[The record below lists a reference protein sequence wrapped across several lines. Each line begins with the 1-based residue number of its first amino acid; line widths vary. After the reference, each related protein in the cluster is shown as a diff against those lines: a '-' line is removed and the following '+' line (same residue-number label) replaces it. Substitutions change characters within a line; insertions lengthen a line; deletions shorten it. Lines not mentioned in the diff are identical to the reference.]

1 MASLVIATV
10 PNLTIDQSALLAL
23 KAQISYDP
31 YNVLTNNWSTNFS
44 ICNWVGITCGSNHHR
59 VIALNLSYMDLVGT
73 IPPHLGNLSF
83 LSSLNIENNSF
94 HGSIPNELSHLYRL
108 KIIDLSHNQL
118 SGSIPSSI
126 FNIYSL
132 KHIYLYDNM
141 LSGLMPSIIS
151 NISSLQV
158 IHLEANKLYGT
169 IPHTLFKCKQ
179 LQYLSLANNNLSGS
193 VPLEIGDLTMLR
205 DLYLYNNVFG
215 GTIPPTLFKCKQLQI
230 LSLSNNKFTGRV
242 PQGIKNLTMLI
253 ALGLSHNNFGG
264 AIPSEIGNLQ
274 SIKLFDVSFNN
285 FIGPNPFEIFNIST
299 VQVIS
304 MVCNNFSGHL
314 PSNVGL
320 FLPNLQQLILWE
332 NQLSGAI
339 PSSISNASQLTLLDL
354 SDNSFSGLIPKALG
368 NLRFLTGLGVAN
380 NNLTIESSTPEF
392 NFFSSLSN
400 LTYLK
405 QLQLSGNLL
414 NNILSDS
421 IGNLPTSLE
430 ELYIDHCNIKGNIP
444 RDIGNLSNLMTLSL
458 QFNELTGPIP
468 TTVGKLHKLQGLR
481 VDNNR
486 LEGLI
491 PFDLCHLESL
501 FELNLGH
508 NELSGPIPTCVNNL
522 TFLRYLYLHFNELT
536 SEIPL
541 SLWSLSYILKVDLS
555 SNSLN
560 GSLSLEIRNLK
571 VLMELEL
578 SRNQLSG
585 DIPTTI
591 GDLNDLVN
599 LSLADNRLEG
609 SIPESFS
616 KLISLEFL
624 DLSINNLSG
633 EIPKS
638 LEGLSQLKYLNVSS
652 NRLEGKI
659 PVGGPFVYFFAASFM
674 SNDGLCGAPR
684 LQVPPCK
691 EGASR
696 PKNTAVA
703 SILKYVLP
711 TIGLTMLVV
720 AFVLEW
726 TRRQKRNAK
735 LLVETN
741 SPQLATWKRIS
752 QQELFQA
759 TKGFNASNLLG
770 KGSFGLV
777 YQGTLSDGMIVAIK
791 VFNLVV
797 EGAFKSFET
806 ECGVLRNIRHRNLIK
821 IISTCSNNDFKA
833 FVLEYMPNGSLQKW
847 LYSQDCCLSILQ
859 RLNIMIDVASALE
872 YLHYGYSTPI
882 VHCDLKPSNILL
894 DEDMVSH
901 VADFGIVKLLG
912 DKDSMMQT
920 MTLAT
925 IGYMAPEY
933 GLEGIVST
941 SGDVYSYGILL
952 METFTRKK
960 PTDDMFGGE
969 MSLKR
974 WVEESLPFSVTKVV
988 DAYLLRTE
996 KDYASMENC
1005 MSSIMRLALQCCD
1018 ELHEQR
1024 INAKRILITLNKIKL
1039 NFLQDI
1045 DGS

>member
-1 MASLVIATV
+1 MVVHIV
-10 PNLTIDQSALLAL
+10 P
-23 KAQISYDP
+23 
-31 YNVLTNNWSTNFS
+31 
-44 ICNWVGITCGSNHHR
+44 
-59 VIALNLSYMDLVGT
+59 
-73 IPPHLGNLSF
+73 
-83 LSSLNIENNSF
+83 
-94 HGSIPNELSHLYRL
+94 
-108 KIIDLSHNQL
+108 
-118 SGSIPSSI
+118 
-126 FNIYSL
+126 
-132 KHIYLYDNM
+132 
-141 LSGLMPSIIS
+141 
-151 NISSLQV
+151 
-158 IHLEANKLYGT
+158 
-169 IPHTLFKCKQ
+169 
-179 LQYLSLANNNLSGS
+179 
-193 VPLEIGDLTMLR
+193 
-205 DLYLYNNVFG
+205 
-215 GTIPPTLFKCKQLQI
+215 
-230 LSLSNNKFTGRV
+230 
-242 PQGIKNLTMLI
+242 
-253 ALGLSHNNFGG
+253 G

-274 SIKLFDVSFNN
+274 IIEIFDIGFNN
-285 FIGPNPFEIFNIST
+285 FTGPIPSEMFNIST

-314 PSNVGL
+314 PSNVGF
-320 FLPNLQQLILWE
+320 FLPNLQQLFLWE
-332 NQLSGAI
+332 NQLSGTI

-354 SDNSFSGLIPKALG
+354 SNNSFSGLIPKALG
-368 NLRFLTGLGVAN
+368 NLRFLEWLNVAN

-405 QLQLSGNLL
+405 QLDLSSNLL

-430 ELYIDHCNIKGNIP
+430 GLYIDHCNIKDNIP
-444 RDIGNLSNLMTLSL
+444 RDIGNLSNLITLSL
-458 QFNELTGPIP
+458 RFNEFAGPIP
-468 TTVGKLHKLQGLR
+468 TTVGRLHKLQGLR

-501 FELNLGH
+501 VELFLGH
-508 NELSGPIPTCVNNL
+508 NELSGPIPTCVSNL
-522 TFLRYLYLHFNELT
+522 TSLRYLYLHFNELT
-536 SEIPL
+536 STIPL
-541 SLWSLSYILKVDLS
+541 SLWSLSYILMVDLS

-560 GSLSLEIRNLK
+560 GSLSLKIRNLK
-571 VLMELEL
+571 ELTVLKL

-591 GDLNDLVN
+591 GDLKDIVN

-616 KLISLEFL
+616 ELISLEFL
-624 DLSINNLSG
+624 DLSSNNLSG

-652 NRLEGKI
+652 NRLQGKI
-659 PVGGPFVYFFAASFM
+659 PVFVHFFAASFM

-691 EGASR
+691 EGVSR
-696 PKNTAVA
+696 PKNTAAA

-735 LLVETN
+735 LLVETK

-833 FVLEYMPNGSLQKW
+833 LVLEYMPNGSLQKW

-901 VADFGIVKLLG
+901 VVDFGIVKLLG

-925 IGYMAPEY
+925 IGYMAP
-933 GLEGIVST
+933 
-941 SGDVYSYGILL
+941 GDIFSLQLKLACLSLYSFIH
-952 METFTRKK
+952 K
-960 PTDDMFGGE
+960 
-969 MSLKR
+969 
-974 WVEESLPFSVTKVV
+974 
-988 DAYLLRTE
+988 
-996 KDYASMENC
+996 
-1005 MSSIMRLALQCCD
+1005 
-1018 ELHEQR
+1018 
-1024 INAKRILITLNKIKL
+1024 
-1039 NFLQDI
+1039 
-1045 DGS
+1045 